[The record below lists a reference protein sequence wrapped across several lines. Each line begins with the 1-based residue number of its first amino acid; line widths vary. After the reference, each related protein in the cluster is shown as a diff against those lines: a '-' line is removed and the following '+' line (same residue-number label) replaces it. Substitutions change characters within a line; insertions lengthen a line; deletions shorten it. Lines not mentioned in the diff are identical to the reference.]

1 MYSPDADTDVP
12 HPSAP
17 ASEWGSAPAGTA
29 TGETAGMQD
38 PMTSTMETGAVSA
51 AGPGIS
57 AEAGPV
63 SATGPDVSAEGLAGW
78 LDGTGDTTATRP
90 GRNGGGAPQG
100 SSRLRFWLGV
110 AFLVGGLAV
119 GGIGFYLSFD
129 NLSTAA
135 NTRFAFDPGAKSVLF
150 ALGVDVTIVVCLVG
164 DLLFAARGHALW
176 LLRPVAHGFTA
187 LTIYLNAA
195 AHGSVLDHPGLAVS
209 HAAMP
214 VVFVVLMEAARH
226 YLVMEA
232 ALEMGIGRDPIP
244 WHRWLMHPIQTSGI
258 FRTMTTWALTYTQVR
273 TQRRELAIYEVWL
286 EHREEIEKGLADGK
300 LGVLDR
306 LPVLLAPHGVP
317 VDEALA
323 LPARMRRA
331 EQQRTQKQE
340 REKQELKAAADRHA
354 RELEHQ
360 ADLEATAAETE
371 RLEAAGQLAQLRARI
386 TGQEKVAVA
395 EAEGATAAA
404 EFQSQVAI
412 TAARRAATLEERR
425 AAQEEEAEESAR
437 TAEAKRRAAE
447 DDLAAAEATRRTA
460 EEVAKTALAEAE
472 KQRGKAELAQEQ
484 QREAAAAKAE
494 AADRKE
500 AADLAEM
507 AAEAQARAAETA
519 ERAAET
525 RARAARAEALANMST
540 VQIKTRVVARLLL
553 AHPGADGAEI
563 AAALGG
569 ASPATASTYKTAAV
583 KLIAQ
588 GYPDVDPDLTGE
600 SATAAALSIPG
611 QTEITA

>member
-12 HPSAP
+12 HPSAA
-17 ASEWGSAPAGTA
+17 ASEWGSAPADIA
-29 TGETAGMQD
+29 AGETAGMQD
-38 PMTSTMETGAVSA
+38 PMAITTEAGAVSA
-51 AGPGIS
+51 ASPGIS
-57 AEAGPV
+57 AAAGPV
-63 SATGPDVSAEGLAGW
+63 SATGRGVSADGLAGW
-78 LDGTGDTTATRP
+78 LDGTGDTTATEP
-90 GRNGGGAPQG
+90 GRGGGAPQG
-100 SSRLRFWLGV
+100 SSRLRFWLGL
-110 AFLVGGLAV
+110 AFLLGGLAV
-119 GGIGFYLSFD
+119 GGIGFYLSFG

-135 NTRFAFDPGAKSVLF
+135 HERFKFDPGASSVLF
-150 ALGVDVTIVVCLVG
+150 ALGVDATIVVCLIG
-164 DLLFAARGHALW
+164 DLLFAARGHAFW
-176 LLRPVAHGFTA
+176 LLRPVAHAFTA
-187 LTIYLNAA
+187 LTIYLNATAHETLGA
-195 AHGSVLDHPGLAVS
+195 AVP

-214 VVFVVLMEAARH
+214 IVFVVLVEAGRH
-226 YLVMEA
+226 HLVQEA
-232 ALEMGIGRDPIP
+232 ALEMGIGRDPIR
-244 WHRWLMHPIQTSGI
+244 WHRWLMHPIQTAGI
-258 FRTMTTWALTYTQVR
+258 VRTMTTWALTYTQVR

-286 EHREEIEKGLADGK
+286 EHREEIEQGLADGK

-340 REKQELKAAADRHA
+340 REALDLKAAADRHA
-354 RELEHQ
+354 RELAHQ

-371 RLEAAGQLAQLRARI
+371 RLEAAGELAQLRARVA
-386 TGQEKVAVA
+386 GREKVAVA

-404 EFQSQVAI
+404 ELQSQVAL
-412 TAARRAATLEERR
+412 TAARRAATEEQRR

-460 EEVAKTALAEAE
+460 EEAAKISLAEAE
-472 KQRGKAELAQEQ
+472 KQRGKTELAQEQ

-500 AADLAEM
+500 AADLAEL
-507 AAEAQARAAETA
+507 AAEAQVRAAETA

-525 RARAARAEALANMST
+525 RARAARTEALANMST

-600 SATAAALSIPG
+600 TSIAAALSIPG

>member
-1 MYSPDADTDVP
+1 
-12 HPSAP
+12 
-17 ASEWGSAPAGTA
+17 
-29 TGETAGMQD
+29 MQD
-38 PMTSTMETGAVSA
+38 LKEILTEAGAVSA
-51 AGPGIS
+51 AGPD
-57 AEAGPV
+57 V
-63 SATGPDVSAEGLAGW
+63 SATAGTVSVTGSDVSADGLAGW
-78 LDGTGDTTATRP
+78 LDDTGDASEARP
-90 GRNGGGAPQG
+90 GHNRGGAPQG
-100 SSRLRFWLGV
+100 SSRLRYWLGL
-110 AFLVGGLAV
+110 AFLLGGLAV

-164 DLLFAARGHALW
+164 DLLFAVRGHAFW
-176 LLRPVAHGFTA
+176 LLRPTAIGFTA

-195 AHGSVLDHPGLAVS
+195 AHGSILDHPGLAAS

-214 VVFVVLMEAARH
+214 IVFVALMEAARH

-232 ALEMGIGRDPIP
+232 DLEMGIGRDPIP

-286 EHREEIEKGLADGK
+286 EHREEIEQGLADGK

-317 VDEALA
+317 VAQALA

-331 EQQRTQKQE
+331 EQQRTQQQE
-340 REKQELKAAADRHA
+340 REEQELQAAASRHE

-360 ADLEATAAETE
+360 ANLEATAAEAE
-371 RLEAAGQLAQLRARI
+371 LLEAAGELAQLRARVA
-386 TGQEKVAVA
+386 GQEKVAVA

-412 TAARRAATLEERR
+412 TAARRAATEEQRR
-425 AAQEEEAEESAR
+425 VAQEEEAVESERA
-437 TAEAKRRAAE
+437 AEAKRKAAE
-447 DDLAAAEATRRTA
+447 DDLAAAEAVRRTA
-460 EEVAKTALAEAE
+460 EEAAKIALAKAE
-472 KQRGKAELAQEQ
+472 EQRGKAELVQAK
-484 QREAAAAKAE
+484 QREAAAAKIE

-500 AADLAEM
+500 AADLTEL
-507 AAEAQARAAETA
+507 AAEAQVRAAETA

-525 RARAARAEALANMST
+525 RARAAQAEALANMSM

-553 AHPGADGAEI
+553 ANPGADGAEI

-569 ASPATASTYKTAAV
+569 ASPATASNYKKAALE
-583 KLIAQ
+583 LIDK
-588 GYPDVDPDLTGE
+588 GYPEVDPDLTAAPA
-600 SATAAALSIPG
+600 ATAVSIPG
-611 QTEITA
+611 QTEITV